1 MRDPFIPRP
10 IVTVHLAS
18 NSVDQP
24 PAEVPR
30 VDAHAVKLWVL
41 IGRCDGWMR
50 LMESRDAPADQDQ
63 EKIALR
69 FPS

>member
-30 VDAHAVKLWVL
+30 VDAHVFKLRMM
-41 IGRCDGWMR
+41 IGRCDGWMG
-50 LMESRDAPADQDQ
+50 LMRG
-63 EKIALR
+63 R
-69 FPS
+69 